1 MIDEILFLNYYFFNL
16 LILNNG
22 KNFTFCLLIFKLINN
37 FCKFVNW
44 LKWILFELYFL
55 YLLLVHFFE
64 KPILQISQNTKQIWK
79 IYGNFDNY
87 FSQNEIPYQ
96 PIVSISYNWSQKYYL
111 IISDI
116 LWKIVYRSTQRMHGT
131 INACTCIYSFY
142 NHKKEFLIVRRKE

>member
-1 MIDEILFLNYYFFNL
+1 MNSIRIILFIFASSSFLRKTNSS
-16 LILNNG
+16 
-22 KNFTFCLLIFKLINN
+22 NFTKY
-37 FCKFVNW
+37 
-44 LKWILFELYFL
+44 E
-55 YLLLVHFFE
+55 
-64 KPILQISQNTKQIWK
+64 TK

-96 PIVSISYNWSQKYYL
+96 PFVSISYNWSQKYYL